1 MPQITASWRIGVIG
15 VIDGGQRLIAC
26 VSGRLGGA
34 RDGARATSED
44 ASSAPIAGS
53 PGRRPCHLRGC
64 LERTDRQ
71 RRFASRHRYHWNDTG
86 MTWNDTGMTLE

>member
-44 ASSAPIAGS
+44 ASSAPIASVALPLAIGI
-53 PGRRPCHLRGC
+53 
-64 LERTDRQ
+64 
-71 RRFASRHRYHWNDTG
+71 
-86 MTWNDTGMTLE
+86 TGMTLE